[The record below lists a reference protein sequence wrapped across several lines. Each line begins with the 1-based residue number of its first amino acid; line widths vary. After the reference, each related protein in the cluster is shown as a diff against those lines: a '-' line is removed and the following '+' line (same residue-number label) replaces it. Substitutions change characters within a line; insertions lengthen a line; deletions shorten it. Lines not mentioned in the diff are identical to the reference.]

1 MVNQFYQEKMK
12 ILLITHYY
20 PEHRGG
26 VEILAGLLTKNLL
39 EQYPLSITWMA
50 SNVDPAPKDIPGLQ
64 SSPMSASNWIEN
76 NLHLPYP
83 IWSLP
88 ALIKLFNAIK
98 KVDIVHL
105 HDYLYMSNIFAFL
118 FAKIHNKPTTITQHI
133 GLVPYKNPLF
143 KYLLA
148 FLNNTLG
155 KSMLRQVDQVVFY
168 SEVVQK
174 YFAAESFPNPPKMI
188 PNGVDEKIFHPVDEM
203 TRSQL
208 REELGLSND
217 APVFLFVGRFVEKKG
232 LHILHQLAL
241 RFPQI
246 QWVFAGWGSL
256 DPDTWN
262 LPYVKVFR
270 DRRNAEIAPLYCAAD
285 LLILPSKGEGFPLVI
300 QEAMSCGSPAFVG
313 HETVQAYSSVKPF
326 IFSEIVKGETVI
338 ESWIRKI
345 ENLLQ
350 DTRTLAEIRSNVAD
364 FAQLHWSWSACAEQ
378 YYQIFQGLI
387 EPSDN

>member
-1 MVNQFYQEKMK
+1 
-12 ILLITHYY
+12 
-20 PEHRGG
+20 
-26 VEILAGLLTKNLL
+26 
-39 EQYPLSITWMA
+39 MA

-64 SSPMSASNWIEN
+64 SCPMSASNWIEN
-76 NLHLPYP
+76 NLNLPYP

-88 ALIKLFNAIK
+88 ALIQLFNAIK
-98 KVDIVHL
+98 KAEIIHL

-118 FAKIHNKPTTITQHI
+118 FAKIHHKPIIITQHI

-174 YFAAESFPNPPKMI
+174 YFGGESFPKPPKMI
-188 PNGVDEKIFHPVDEM
+188 PNGVDEKMFHPVDEM

-208 REELGLSND
+208 REELGFSND
-217 APVFLFVGRFVEKKG
+217 VPIFLFVGRFVEKKG
-232 LHILHQLAL
+232 LHILQELAL

-246 QWVFAGWGSL
+246 QWAFAGWGSL

-270 DRRNAEIAPLYCAAD
+270 DRRSAEIPPLYSAAD
-285 LLILPSKGEGFPLVI
+285 LLILPSKGEGFPVVI
-300 QEAMSCGSPAFVG
+300 QEAMSCGTPAFVG
-313 HETVQAYSSVKPF
+313 HETVQAYSPVKPF
-326 IFSEIVKGETVI
+326 IFSEIVEGEAVI
-338 ESWIRKI
+338 ERWSEKI
-345 ENLLQ
+345 EQLLEKTDNL
-350 DTRTLAEIRSNVAD
+350 REIRAKVAD
-364 FAQLHWSWSACAEQ
+364 FANQHWRWSRCAQQ
-378 YYQIFQGLI
+378 YSEIYQDLVKY
-387 EPSDN
+387 